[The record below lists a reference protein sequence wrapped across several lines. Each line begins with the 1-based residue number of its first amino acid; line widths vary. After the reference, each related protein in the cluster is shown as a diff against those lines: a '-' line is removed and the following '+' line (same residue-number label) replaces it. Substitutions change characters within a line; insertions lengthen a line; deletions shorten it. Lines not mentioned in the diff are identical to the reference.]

1 MIKVK
6 AKIKLFEEGGRKT
19 PFKTGYR
26 PLFEFVKENPTS
38 GSIELIDKELFFPG
52 ESGIVIIY
60 FLHKNLLG
68 MDFKEGKRFEF
79 GEGLIMVGEGTVMEI
94 VINE

>member
-19 PFKTGYR
+19 LKQDI
-26 PLFEFVKENPTS
+26 LFGSIVIWCPTS

-68 MDFKEGKRFEF
+68 MDFKVKRFEF
-79 GEGLIMVGEGTVMEI
+79 GEGLII
-94 VINE
+94 FPP